1 MIQVNRAQILDEPP
15 QSPSITDYDR
25 KHFKLLMRLA
35 DAEDD
40 GAPWQEAARIVLGID
55 AESDPDRARHIHESH
70 LARARWLIEKGYDHL
85 RRQSLH

>member
-1 MIQVNRAQILDEPP
+1 MSQVNHARILDEPP
-15 QSPSITDYDR
+15 QSASITDYDR
-25 KHFKLLMRLA
+25 EHFKLLMRLA

-40 GAPWQEAARIVLGID
+40 GAPWQEAVRIILGID

-70 LARARWLIEKGYDHL
+70 LARARWLIENGCDHL